1 MSNPS
6 GRNAVLQSQN
16 VSGWMRGF
24 GTGVVYTLE
33 GKFVASAVVAAAVF
47 AAADAA

>member
-33 GKFVASAVVAAAVF
+33 GKFVASAAVAVF